1 MKRIKRDLLETAA
14 LSLTVFLVLHFTVQ
28 NFRIDGA
35 SMHPTLINEQHLI
48 VSKVAY
54 FGLSPSV
61 LLRFIPF
68 SDKASEN
75 LPFLASAKPYYGDV
89 IAFTYPLDP
98 SLDLVKRVV
107 GLPGDIIV
115 IEQGRVIRNGETLD
129 EAYVINADRSSVDAV
144 EVPPN
149 SYYVL
154 GDNRPASTDSREWG
168 LVSDEHIIGRAWLS
182 YWPSERLK
190 FIHPLW

>member
-1 MKRIKRDLLETAA
+1 MLETAA

-28 NFRIDGA
+28 NFRIDGP

-54 FGLSPSV
+54 LHVNLSA
-61 LLRFIPF
+61 LLHFPPF
-68 SDKASEN
+68 SDRTDKS

-89 IAFTYPLDP
+89 IAFTYPPDP

-107 GLPGDIIV
+107 GLPGDIIK
-115 IEQGRVIRNGETLD
+115 IEQGRVILNGDTLD
-129 EAYVINADRSSVDAV
+129 EAYVINGDRRSADAV

-154 GDNRPASTDSREWG
+154 GDNRDASTDSREWG
-168 LVSDEHIIGRAWLS
+168 FVSDDHIIGRAWLS
-182 YWPSERLK
+182 YWPSDKLK